1 MTKTPIGGE
10 LFIDQF
16 CAQRRV
22 TAKPKPVQA
31 PISTPE
37 TSVAKPVETVASIPV
52 SAAPDESL
60 SDTARIRAEVAAFM
74 NRDQLDGADN
84 SEVQEFLK
92 ERSGFDP
99 SEIG

>member
-1 MTKTPIGGE
+1 MIKTQIGGE

-22 TAKPKPVQA
+22 PAKPKPAQA
-31 PISTPE
+31 PAPAPAAV
-37 TSVAKPVETVASIPV
+37 VAQPAQTVAPIPV
-52 SAAPDESL
+52 SITPDESL
-60 SDTARIRAEVAAFM
+60 SDTGRIRAEVEAFM

>member
-16 CAQRRV
+16 CALRR
-22 TAKPKPVQA
+22 AAAQPKPA
-31 PISTPE
+31 PAPTPRA
-37 TSVAKPVETVASIPV
+37 VV
-52 SAAPDESL
+52 SMPAEIVPSPPAAPKADDSL

-74 NRDQLDGADN
+74 NRDQVEGSDN

-99 SEIG
+99 SEIA